1 VINMVWNKYKT
12 ISLIL
17 MLIIVMPIWY
27 YLLYVILLA
36 IEVDRL
42 VWFLYIIYL
51 PVGILSTI
59 IAKIGED
66 D

>member
-1 VINMVWNKYKT
+1 MVWNKYKT